1 MIFNIS
7 NITNIPSAIKI
18 NNQMVISFDTK
29 VLGKIPLTGD
39 FKFKLNSDNGD
50 FTTSGHTGA
59 FDALVLNKISVPMA
73 LIKINSGKVNSLDFN
88 FNGNNNGAKGDFVM
102 KYDNLNVDVLKI
114 DKETKKIKKR
124 GLLSM
129 AANLVVKDGNPQSGD
144 LRKETPEFNRDI
156 YKSFFN
162 LVWKTVFTGMK
173 QTVGIP

>member
-1 MIFNIS
+1 
-7 NITNIPSAIKI
+7 
-18 NNQMVISFDTK
+18 
-29 VLGKIPLTGD
+29 
-39 FKFKLNSDNGD
+39 
-50 FTTSGHTGA
+50 
-59 FDALVLNKISVPMA
+59 MA
-73 LIKINSGKVNSLDFN
+73 LIKVNSGKVNSLDFN
-88 FNGNNNGAKGDFVM
+88 FNGNNNGAKGDFIM

-129 AANLVVKDGNPQSGD
+129 AANLVVKDSNPQSGD
-144 LRKETPEFNRDI
+144 LRTETPEFNRDI